1 MISYYLN
8 WWLSEVDNMVEVI
21 NSKQEQEVDGIEK
34 LTEMC
39 ISFKNL
45 LSNVLVAAE
54 GCSNTEELTERLLD
68 SYVAVH
74 KLQNAIKN
82 LNNED

>member
-39 ISFKNL
+39 ISFKDL

-54 GCSNTEELTERLLD
+54 GCTNTEELTERLLD

>member
-1 MISYYLN
+1 
-8 WWLSEVDNMVEVI
+8 MVEVI
-21 NSKQEQEVDGIEK
+21 ISKQEQEINGIKE
-34 LTEMC
+34 LEEMSS
-39 ISFKNL
+39 SFKEL

-82 LNNED
+82 LNNEN

>member
-1 MISYYLN
+1 
-8 WWLSEVDNMVEVI
+8 MVEVI
-21 NSKQEQEVDGIEK
+21 ISKQEQEINGIKE
-34 LTEMC
+34 LEEMSS
-39 ISFKNL
+39 SFKEL

-74 KLQNAIKN
+74 KLQYAIKN
-82 LNNED
+82 LNNQN

>member
-1 MISYYLN
+1 
-8 WWLSEVDNMVEVI
+8 MVEVI
-21 NSKQEQEVDGIEK
+21 ISKQEIDGIKE
-34 LTEMC
+34 LEEMSS
-39 ISFKNL
+39 SFKEL
-45 LSNVLVAAE
+45 LSNVLLAAE

-82 LNNED
+82 LNNDN

>member
-1 MISYYLN
+1 
-8 WWLSEVDNMVEVI
+8 MVEVI
-21 NSKQEQEVDGIEK
+21 GSQQEINGIKE
-34 LTEMC
+34 LEEMSS
-39 ISFKNL
+39 SFKEL
-45 LSNVLVAAE
+45 LSNVFVAGE

-82 LNNED
+82 LDNQN

>member
-1 MISYYLN
+1 
-8 WWLSEVDNMVEVI
+8 MVEVI
-21 NSKQEQEVDGIEK
+21 ISKQEQEINGIKE
-34 LTEMC
+34 LEEMSS
-39 ISFKNL
+39 SFKEL
-45 LSNVLVAAE
+45 LSNVLVAVE

-82 LNNED
+82 LNNEN

>member
-39 ISFKNL
+39 ISFKDL

-82 LNNED
+82 LNNDN

>member
-1 MISYYLN
+1 
-8 WWLSEVDNMVEVI
+8 MVEVI
-21 NSKQEQEVDGIEK
+21 NSKQEQELDGITELK
-34 LTEMC
+34 EMC
-39 ISFKNL
+39 SSFKEL

-54 GCSNTEELTERLLD
+54 GCLNTEELTERLLD

-82 LNNED
+82 LDNQN

>member
-1 MISYYLN
+1 
-8 WWLSEVDNMVEVI
+8 MVEVI
-21 NSKQEQEVDGIEK
+21 GSQQEINGIKE
-34 LTEMC
+34 LEEM
-39 ISFKNL
+39 SSYFKEL

-82 LNNED
+82 LNNQN

>member
-1 MISYYLN
+1 
-8 WWLSEVDNMVEVI
+8 MVEVI
-21 NSKQEQEVDGIEK
+21 GSQQEINGIKE
-34 LTEMC
+34 LEEMSS
-39 ISFKNL
+39 SFKEL

-82 LNNED
+82 LDNQN

>member
-1 MISYYLN
+1 
-8 WWLSEVDNMVEVI
+8 MVEVI
-21 NSKQEQEVDGIEK
+21 GSQQEINGIKE
-34 LTEMC
+34 LEEMSS
-39 ISFKNL
+39 SFKEL

-82 LNNED
+82 LNKQN

>member
-1 MISYYLN
+1 
-8 WWLSEVDNMVEVI
+8 MVEVI
-21 NSKQEQEVDGIEK
+21 ISKQEQEINGIKE
-34 LTEMC
+34 LEEMSS
-39 ISFKNL
+39 SFKEL
-45 LSNVLVAAE
+45 LSNVLVAVE

-82 LNNED
+82 LNNQN

>member
-1 MISYYLN
+1 
-8 WWLSEVDNMVEVI
+8 MVEVI

-54 GCSNTEELTERLLD
+54 GCCNTEELTERLLD

>member
-1 MISYYLN
+1 
-8 WWLSEVDNMVEVI
+8 MVEVI
-21 NSKQEQEVDGIEK
+21 ISKQEQEINGIKE
-34 LTEMC
+34 LEEMSS
-39 ISFKNL
+39 SFKEL

-82 LNNED
+82 LNNQN

>member
-1 MISYYLN
+1 
-8 WWLSEVDNMVEVI
+8 MVEVI

-39 ISFKNL
+39 ISFKDL

-54 GCSNTEELTERLLD
+54 GCSNTEELTERVLD

-82 LNNED
+82 LNNDN

>member
-1 MISYYLN
+1 
-8 WWLSEVDNMVEVI
+8 MVEVI
-21 NSKQEQEVDGIEK
+21 NSKQEQEVGGIEK

-39 ISFKNL
+39 ISFKDL

-82 LNNED
+82 LNNNN

>member
-1 MISYYLN
+1 
-8 WWLSEVDNMVEVI
+8 MVEVI
-21 NSKQEQEVDGIEK
+21 VSQQEINGIKE
-34 LTEMC
+34 LEEMSS
-39 ISFKNL
+39 SFKEL

-82 LNNED
+82 LNNQN

>member
-39 ISFKNL
+39 ISFKDL

-82 LNNED
+82 LNNNN

>member
-1 MISYYLN
+1 
-8 WWLSEVDNMVEVI
+8 MVEVI

>member
-1 MISYYLN
+1 
-8 WWLSEVDNMVEVI
+8 MVEVI

-82 LNNED
+82 LNNDN

>member
-1 MISYYLN
+1 
-8 WWLSEVDNMVEVI
+8 MVEVI
-21 NSKQEQEVDGIEK
+21 GSQQEINGIKE
-34 LTEMC
+34 LEEMSS
-39 ISFKNL
+39 SFKEL

-82 LNNED
+82 LNNQN

>member
-1 MISYYLN
+1 
-8 WWLSEVDNMVEVI
+8 MVEVI

-39 ISFKNL
+39 ISFKDL

-74 KLQNAIKN
+74 KLHVYC
-82 LNNED
+82 

>member
-1 MISYYLN
+1 
-8 WWLSEVDNMVEVI
+8 MVEVI
-21 NSKQEQEVDGIEK
+21 ISKQEQEINGIKE
-34 LTEMC
+34 LEEMSS
-39 ISFKNL
+39 SFKEL

-82 LNNED
+82 LDNQN